1 MLKLSP
7 ESEAAFREASGEGLR
22 NVAFSAS
29 KLNLFYQSHVSL
41 VDSTKWIPNFSIAM
55 YLVLN
60 EFQMTFPSFL

>member
-41 VDSTKWIPNFSIAM
+41 VDTTKWIP
-55 YLVLN
+55 
-60 EFQMTFPSFL
+60 TFLLRCI